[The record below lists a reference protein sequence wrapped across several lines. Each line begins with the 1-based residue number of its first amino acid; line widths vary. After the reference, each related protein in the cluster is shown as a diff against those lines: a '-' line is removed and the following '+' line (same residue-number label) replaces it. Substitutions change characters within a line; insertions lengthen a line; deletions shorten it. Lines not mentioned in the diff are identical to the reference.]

1 MDTNKGTTDLGTLI
15 GLLAGL
21 GIILIGIIQSGG
33 KLYWFFNFN
42 SLLIV
47 LGGTFAA
54 TMVNLPL
61 RAVGNIFNVL
71 QNVFRG
77 EDYDYIG
84 IIEEIVQKAQKAR
97 KDGLLSLEADLPMM
111 RDGFF
116 KNGIELAI
124 NERESSRLRTF
135 LNLEMNNISSRHVA
149 GQEMFLYM
157 ASYAPAFGMLG
168 TVLGLIIMMN
178 NFSSGGGDG
187 MEITASYDVAERF
200 ADLLS
205 GMGLALIT
213 TFYGVFMANMIF
225 LPIGGKLKRRSENEL
240 MLKSIVVEGIISIH
254 AREHPILIKEKLM
267 TFAPSQ
273 FRYNT
278 EIEISEEKPLSS
290 LSAIK
295 EKMEEQRE
303 EPSDEE

>member
-33 KLYWFFNFN
+33 KLYWFFNLN

-178 NFSSGGGDG
+178 NFSSGSDG

-225 LPIGGKLKRRSENEL
+225 LPIGGKLKRRSENEM

-273 FRYNT
+273 FRYNA
-278 EIEISEEKPLSS
+278 EIEISEEKPSSS

-295 EKMEEQRE
+295 EKMEERRE
-303 EPSDEE
+303 ESSDEE

>member
-178 NFSSGGGDG
+178 NFSSGGDG

-225 LPIGGKLKRRSENEL
+225 LPIGGKLKRRSENEM

>member
-15 GLLAGL
+15 GLFAGL

-33 KLYWFFNFN
+33 KLYWFFNLN

-97 KDGLLSLEADLPMM
+97 KDGLLSLEADLPTM

-178 NFSSGGGDG
+178 NFSSGGDG

-225 LPIGGKLKRRSENEL
+225 LPIGGKLKRRSENEM

-278 EIEISEEKPLSS
+278 EIEISEEKPSSS

>member
-178 NFSSGGGDG
+178 NFSSGGGG

-225 LPIGGKLKRRSENEL
+225 LPIGGKLKRRSENEM

-278 EIEISEEKPLSS
+278 EIEISEEKPSSS

-303 EPSDEE
+303 KPSDEE

>member
-33 KLYWFFNFN
+33 KLYWFFHFN

-178 NFSSGGGDG
+178 NFSSGGGG

-225 LPIGGKLKRRSENEL
+225 LPIGGKLKRRSENEM